1 MTNRCKPDGDVRRGS
16 GDRPTIMNHLWAP
29 WRATYVTGKNDPN
42 RCIFCEAAASP
53 DDAANLVVHRARLSF
68 VILNRF
74 PYTSGHLMIAPFA
87 HISRLRQTEEETAG
101 EIMRLSRFA
110 EGVLEEVYQPDG
122 LNLGAAAGAGIQQ
135 HIHMHLLPRWKG
147 DANFMTS
154 VADTRV
160 VSEAL
165 EDTYAK
171 LQRAFAAAP

>member
-1 MTNRCKPDGDVRRGS
+1 
-16 GDRPTIMNHLWAP
+16 MNHLWAP
-29 WRATYVTGKNDPN
+29 WRATYVSEKGDPN
-42 RCIFCEAAASP
+42 RCIFCEAAASS
-53 DDAANLVVHRARLSF
+53 DDAANLVVHRGYLSF

-87 HISRLRQTEEETAG
+87 HVSRLQQASEETAA
-101 EIMRLSRFA
+101 EIMRLSRVA
-110 EGVLEEVYQPDG
+110 EGVLERVYRPAG
-122 LNLGAAAGAGIQQ
+122 LNLGMNLGEAAGAGIQQ

-165 EDTYAK
+165 EDTYSK
-171 LQRAFAAAP
+171 LKRGFASGS